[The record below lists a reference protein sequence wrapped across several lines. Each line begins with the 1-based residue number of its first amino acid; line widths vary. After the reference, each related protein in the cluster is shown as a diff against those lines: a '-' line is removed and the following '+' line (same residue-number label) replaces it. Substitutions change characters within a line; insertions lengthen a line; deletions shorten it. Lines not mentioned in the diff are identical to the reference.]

1 MVVDAATW
9 GRVQA
14 KVRDARTA
22 YTAFLILVA
31 AAYVS
36 VFAYSVPDLNPGRV
50 VALLVLGA
58 LFTFL
63 GTYGEAYC
71 EVKDSLAT
79 SIAYFG
85 VQLPLAWFI
94 AWFSG
99 GYGLVWLL
107 PMVLTS
113 HAVTLL
119 PQLGVYVV
127 GAFVVLPAII
137 MELLRGNVTAA
148 LTVGPSLLAAVVF
161 VAVFTR
167 IATNEELARREVE
180 RLLAEL
186 GEANR
191 KLRAYAVQAE
201 ELATTK
207 ERNRLARE
215 IHDGLGHYLTAVH
228 VQIRAARAVMGQ
240 DVERA
245 EDALSKAERLSRE
258 ALEDVRRSVAAL
270 RVSPVEGQPL
280 PDALAPLIEG
290 ARTSGLDVGFEVTGS
305 PRSLSPPAELTLYRV
320 AQEGLT
326 NVRKHAGASHVEVA
340 LAYRDDEVVLTV
352 QDDGQG
358 AAAPEGGF
366 GLLGLR
372 ERVQL
377 LGGEMD
383 VTTSPGR
390 GFNLKVQ
397 VPE

>member
-1 MVVDAATW
+1 
-9 GRVQA
+9 
-14 KVRDARTA
+14 
-22 YTAFLILVA
+22 
-31 AAYVS
+31 
-36 VFAYSVPDLNPGRV
+36 
-50 VALLVLGA
+50 
-58 LFTFL
+58 
-63 GTYGEAYC
+63 
-71 EVKDSLAT
+71 
-79 SIAYFG
+79 
-85 VQLPLAWFI
+85 
-94 AWFSG
+94 
-99 GYGLVWLL
+99 
-107 PMVLTS
+107 
-113 HAVTLL
+113 
-119 PQLGVYVV
+119 
-127 GAFVVLPAII
+127 

-305 PRSLSPPAELTLYRV
+305 PRSLSPPAELTLYRA